1 MSPTKPWVQTAAE
14 VMAGQQID
22 AEQGLGPAEVRR
34 RLEMYGPNS
43 TRLRPAL
50 SFWHILAEEIREP
63 MILLLLAVAI
73 AYFLL
78 GEAGEALAVTAIIL
92 GIVLIEVGTEFRAKK
107 VP

>member
-1 MSPTKPWVQTAAE
+1 
-14 VMAGQQID
+14 MASQQVD
-22 AEQGLGPAEVRR
+22 PEQGLSPAEARR
-34 RLEMYGPNS
+34 RLEMYGPNC
-43 TRLRPAL
+43 TRLRPVL
-50 SFWHILAEEIREP
+50 SFWHIFAEEIREP

-107 VP
+107 AP